1 MGRLEGK
8 TAIITGGTKGLG
20 EAAARRFV
28 KEGARV
34 VIAGRSEEDG
44 RRLEAELGEGCLFF
58 RLDVTDYENWKECIA
73 FVRERLG
80 LLDILINNAGIS
92 VAENIAEASP
102 ESYDQIIDV
111 NQKGVF
117 YGMKL
122 AIEAMRENPPF
133 GDPAGEG
140 PATEAQGYAGQNSS
154 ATEAP
159 GCAGQ
164 NSSATEAPGYAGQ
177 AAPSGRRTCS
187 IVNTAS
193 IDGVVGDS
201 LYFAYCA
208 SKAAVEAMTRCA
220 ALYCGEHGLPIRV
233 NAVAPGYILTPM
245 AEQDA
250 AERGMTIE
258 EYEREMA
265 KDHPIGYIGRPEDIA
280 NAYLYLASDE
290 AAFVTGT
297 TLAVDGGYTAK

>member
-28 KEGARV
+28 REGARV

-73 FVRERLG
+73 FVRERFG
-80 LLDILINNAGIS
+80 RLDILINNAGIS

-122 AIEAMRENPPF
+122 AIEAMQENPPF
-133 GDPAGEG
+133 GDPAK
-140 PATEAQGYAGQNSS
+140 AG
-154 ATEAP
+154 
-159 GCAGQ
+159 
-164 NSSATEAPGYAGQ
+164 
-177 AAPSGRRTCS
+177 PSGRRTCS

-290 AAFVTGT
+290 ASFVTGT

>member
-1 MGRLEGK
+1 MNETMNGIITDRKGYIDMGRLEGK

-28 KEGARV
+28 REGARV

-73 FVRERLG
+73 FVRERFG
-80 LLDILINNAGIS
+80 RLDILINNAGIS

-122 AIEAMRENPPF
+122 AIEAMGENPPF
-133 GDPAGEG
+133 GDPAK
-140 PATEAQGYAGQNSS
+140 AG
-154 ATEAP
+154 T
-159 GCAGQ
+159 
-164 NSSATEAPGYAGQ
+164 
-177 AAPSGRRTCS
+177 SGRQTCS

-290 AAFVTGT
+290 ASFVTGT